1 MTFITFHTYLCEFSV
16 NTLPLHSWLATQL
29 AGSGYDTATI
39 QKCELRLVSQEGFL
53 HEQDFAECAPGAE
66 FNREY
71 LSRVGIHGMG
81 IQKHLL
87 KLQAALHEQ
96 YTQK

>member
-1 MTFITFHTYLCEFSV
+1 V
-16 NTLPLHSWLATQL
+16 NTLSLHSWLATQL

-39 QKCELRLVSQEGFL
+39 QHCKQRLVSQEGFL
-53 HEQDFAECAPGAE
+53 NEQDFAECAPGTE

-71 LSRVGIHGMG
+71 LSSVGIHGMG

-87 KLQAALHEQ
+87 KLQVELHEQ